1 MKTIGI
7 ILIFAGLALISVIGI
22 DVVKKDQASG
32 FDSTYVTK
40 KELGSMQLFAGLGTV
55 LIIAG
60 IAIRVLDGDKEN
72 REHSSK
78 H

>member
-22 DVVKKDQASG
+22 DVVKKDQSSG
-32 FDSTYVTK
+32 NGTATISG
-40 KELGSMQLFAGLGTV
+40 KELGSMQLFAGIGTI

-60 IAIRVLDGDKEN
+60 IGIRVLDGEKTN
-72 REHSSK
+72 RQQSSK

>member
-22 DVVKKDQASG
+22 DVVKKDQATGSG
-32 FDSTYVTK
+32 STYVTK
-40 KELGSMQLFAGLGTV
+40 KELGSMQLFAGIGTI

-60 IAIRVLDGDKEN
+60 IGIRVLDGDKN